1 MPLCPYRRHM
11 PAKPADGSPSTGLRT
26 ADQVLQRAF
35 HIAAPPAETRRR
47 TTMTEISTPG
57 ASASV
62 AADALVERL
71 FAATIDTLEV
81 ASVYLGSRLGF
92 YRALADGGDATP
104 GELAARTRPPGRSAC
119 EWVTQQ

>member
-35 HIAAPPAETRRR
+35 HIAALSAETRRR
-47 TTMTEISTPG
+47 TTMTEISSPG
-57 ASASV
+57 APASV

-92 YRALADGGDATP
+92 YRALANGGDATP
-104 GELAARTRPPGRSAC
+104 GGGRRPPPPPRRHA
-119 EWVTQQ
+119 